1 MRQKFNKMI
10 LEEFSKNPTIENA
23 YKIDLIPCE
32 DYGEIIAKIEMKVNL
47 HPELRF
53 IQILWILGLAIHM
66 ESESKGDRFNEE
78 PEITYHKLVD

>member
-23 YKIDLIPCE
+23 YKIDLIPSE
-32 DYGEIIAKIEMKVNL
+32 DYGEIIAEIEMKVNL

-53 IQILWILGLAIHM
+53 IQILWILGLAIHK
-66 ESESKGDRFNEE
+66 EAGDRFNEE
-78 PEITYHKLVD
+78 PEVTYHKLVD